1 MIHGKLYLIPS
12 FLGESAP
19 DTVFPSRNIEAV
31 SLIRDFIVEEERTAR
46 RFLKSLNKSIDIS
59 LLKFYL
65 LNEHT
70 HISEISEY
78 LNAAIEGRDVGLLS
92 EAGMPC
98 VADPGSMIVSL
109 AHQKGITVVPLTG
122 PSSVFLALAASGFN
136 GQNFCFHGYL
146 PIDKSARIHKIKE
159 IEQQIYLK
167 DQTQIF
173 IETPY
178 RNMAILDALLS
189 ACRAG
194 SLLCIAADV
203 TLQTEFIKTRTIES
217 WRKNKP
223 ELNKRPAVFLL
234 YR

>member
-1 MIHGKLYLIPS
+1 MKSGKLYLIPS
-12 FLGESAP
+12 FLGESLP
-19 DTVFPSRNIEAV
+19 ETVFPSRNIEAV
-31 SLIRDFIVEEERTAR
+31 SLIRYFIVEEERTAR
-46 RFLKSLNKSIDIS
+46 RFLKSINKSIDIS
-59 LLKFYL
+59 LLQFHL

-70 HISEISEY
+70 QAGEISSY
-78 LNAAIEGRDVGLLS
+78 LNAAMEGHDIGLLS

-98 VADPGSMIVSL
+98 IADPGAKIVSM

-122 PSSVFLALAASGFN
+122 PSSVFLSLAASGFN

-146 PIDKSARIHKIKE
+146 PIEKADRIRKIQE
-159 IEQQIYLK
+159 IEKQIYAK
-167 DQTQIF
+167 NQTQIF

-189 ACRAG
+189 TCRA
-194 SLLCIAADV
+194 SCLLCIAVDI
-203 TLQTEFIKTRTIES
+203 TLPTEIIKTQTIEN